1 MTKNKSFHSIIVS
14 SSSLHEESDGQE
26 QLVGKVESCE
36 GSVVNKTLNN
46 RVETIQQTMFYDD
59 HLEDAL
65 NIVVIM
71 ENGEDMTVGQD
82 DTGVMNQGGPRH
94 QLVPH
99 HLHHVLHTVHRGHVD
114 HHLQHKSLAL
124 APPHLPAKLI
134 LLYLRILFMI
144 CRVKQVDIFSDESSD
159 SNIAEEHE
167 HQHLQQL
174 ALNITL
180 SVRVKSEILRMTG
193 EEEVNHW
200 KHDIVDDTEDDEE
213 LECGY

>member
-1 MTKNKSFHSIIVS
+1 MKQYN
-14 SSSLHEESDGQE
+14 
-26 QLVGKVESCE
+26 
-36 GSVVNKTLNN
+36 
-46 RVETIQQTMFYDD
+46 FYDD
-59 HLEDAL
+59 HLEYAL
-65 NIVVIM
+65 DIVVIM
-71 ENGEDMTVGQD
+71 ENGEDMTVGQN
-82 DTGVMNQGGPRH
+82 DTGVMEQSGPRH

-124 APPHLPAKLI
+124 APAKLI
-134 LLYLRILFMI
+134 LQYLRILFMI